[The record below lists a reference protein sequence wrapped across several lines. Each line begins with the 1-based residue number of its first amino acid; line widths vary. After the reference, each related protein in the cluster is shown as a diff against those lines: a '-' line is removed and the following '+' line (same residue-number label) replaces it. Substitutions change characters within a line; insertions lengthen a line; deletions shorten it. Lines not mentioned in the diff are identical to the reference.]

1 MSGADRQASGTPV
14 SIRPECASDLEP
26 IRSVNRA
33 AFGREAEAELVDR
46 LRACGEF
53 FSALSLVASDET
65 GRVVGHIL
73 LTRAVVETEAGRFAA
88 LALGPMA
95 VEPMLQRRGVG
106 GALIREAIRRAVA
119 MGESLVIVLG
129 RPEYYPRFGFE
140 RASQWGIRPPFEAPD
155 EAWMALWI
163 GGAAPCQLDGVVR
176 YAEPFMTIKE

>member
-14 SIRPECASDLEP
+14 SVRPEHGSDLEP

-33 AFGREAEAELVDR
+33 AFGRDTEAELVDR

-95 VEPMLQRRGVG
+95 VEP
-106 GALIREAIRRAVA
+106 
-119 MGESLVIVLG
+119 
-129 RPEYYPRFGFE
+129 
-140 RASQWGIRPPFEAPD
+140 
-155 EAWMALWI
+155 
-163 GGAAPCQLDGVVR
+163 
-176 YAEPFMTIKE
+176 